1 MLSVLAGVSGPTS
14 RCVRAGG
21 FSPRLWLG
29 GEEAQQPECAVVHLA
44 AHQSQGKSLKTR
56 PGRGS
61 NQSDGDDLAEM
72 TKRQLYELAQ
82 DLGVERRRA
91 RTQRPGGR
99 GAGRTHPGREGV
111 VNATVPAM
119 SACRACADGA
129 TAMSV
134 DRSPRRRRV
143 RPRAGLPPAGGPRH
157 RGGLRRDPR
166 CMLVQVSDGQRSG
179 TAGRSWVCSHA

>member
-1 MLSVLAGVSGPTS
+1 MPGHPLLSVLAGVSGPTS

-82 DLGVERRRA
+82 DLGVDRRSSMDRSGLEAAVRAA
-91 RTQRPGGR
+91 RTQD
-99 GAGRTHPGREGV
+99 AK
-111 VNATVPAM
+111 A
-119 SACRACADGA
+119 S
-129 TAMSV
+129 
-134 DRSPRRRRV
+134 
-143 RPRAGLPPAGGPRH
+143 
-157 RGGLRRDPR
+157 
-166 CMLVQVSDGQRSG
+166 
-179 TAGRSWVCSHA
+179 